1 MDKINRI
8 KELVDKLN
16 MYRDGYYNENASPVT
31 NEKYD
36 SMFNELENLE
46 NETGIV
52 MTNSPT
58 HTVGYE
64 VNGKLEKVKHN
75 HPMLSLGKTKSIDD
89 IVAFLNGSPG
99 VAMLKMDGLTCS
111 INYVN
116 GELDT
121 GETRGNGEVG
131 EIVTHN
137 VKSIGNVPTKI
148 PIDNLIVDGEVII
161 TKPDFEKIN
170 SKLPD
175 DKKYKNPRNLAS
187 GSIRQ
192 LDSNLAAQRHMRFIP
207 WKSVSG
213 VDGNS
218 FNERLKVLSE
228 FGFDVVPMRKIRSG
242 ATKEEITNSI
252 YSLKQYAEDNGLPID
267 GIVFTYEDIRY
278 GESLGLTS
286 HHPRHSIAFKFL
298 EDEEETI
305 LTDIEWQVGKTG
317 VITPIAIFDPV
328 DLCGTEVGRAS
339 LHNISII
346 EDLQLGIGDI
356 VTVYKANEIIPQIRD
371 DITRSNTFTIPDK
384 CPCCG
389 EPTEIH
395 KDNDSKTLH
404 CTNPYC
410 KAKLIARLTHFVSR
424 DAMNIDG
431 LSEATLEKIMSV
443 VYIEN
448 FYDIYTLKEYYDEI
462 VSLEGLGEKSV
473 KKLLAEI
480 EHSKDTELSRFLYAL
495 SIPMVGKTACKTIS
509 KYHNGNFNKMYSEWI
524 NNFDWTRLNDFGN
537 TMCDNMNN
545 FIRHNYLWI
554 KELADMMSFKTETKT
569 GVGAPLANKTYVITG
584 SLYKISR
591 KELTEKL
598 ESLGAKVAGSVSKV
612 TTTLI
617 NNDTESN
624 SSKNKKAKEL
634 NIPIMSEDE
643 FLESIAEYL

>member
-1 MDKINRI
+1 MDKVNRI

-16 MYRDGYYNENASPVT
+16 TYRDGYYNENSSPVT
-31 NEKYD
+31 NAKYD
-36 SMFNELENLE
+36 SMFDELELLE

-58 HTVGYE
+58 HSVGYE
-64 VNGKLEKVKHN
+64 VKSKLEKSRHN
-75 HPMLSLGKTKSIDD
+75 HPMLSLGKTKSVDD
-89 IVAFLNGSPG
+89 IIMFLNGSPG

-111 INYVN
+111 ISYEN
-116 GELDT
+116 GELST
-121 GETRGNGEVG
+121 AETRGNGEVG

-137 VKSIGNVPTKI
+137 VKVIDNVPTKI
-148 PIDNLIVDGEVII
+148 PTNNLVIDGEVII
-161 TKPDFEKIN
+161 TKQDFEKIN
-170 SKLPD
+170 SRLPD

-207 WKSVSG
+207 WKLVSG
-213 VDGNS
+213 IGGNS
-218 FNERLKVLSE
+218 FNENLETLSE
-228 FGFDVVPMRKIRSG
+228 LGFDVVPMRKIRSG
-242 ATKEEITNSI
+242 ATKEEIINAI

-267 GIVFTYEDIRY
+267 GIVFTYEDIAH

-286 HHPRHSIAFKFL
+286 HHPRHSIAYKFR

-305 LTDIEWQVGKTG
+305 LTNIEWQVGKTG
-317 VITPIAIFDPV
+317 VITPIAIFDTV

-339 LHNISII
+339 VHNISII
-346 EDLQLGIGDI
+346 EDLQLGVGDT
-356 VTVYKANEIIPQIRD
+356 VTVYKANEIIPQIKD
-371 DITRSNTFTIPDK
+371 NLTRSNTFTIPDK

-443 VYIEN
+443 VDIKN
-448 FYDIYTLKEYYDEI
+448 FYDIYTLKDHYDEI
-462 VSLEGLGEKSV
+462 VTLDGLGEKSV

-509 KYHNGNFNKMYSEWI
+509 KYFNGDFDKMYGEWI
-524 NNFDWTRLNDFGN
+524 NDFDWTQLNDFGN
-537 TMCDNMNN
+537 TMHDNMTN
-545 FIRHNYLWI
+545 FIRHNCIWI
-554 KELADMMSFKTETKT
+554 KELADIMNFKTET

-584 SLYKISR
+584 TLYKNSR

-598 ESLGAKVAGSVSKV
+598 ESLGAKVAGSVSVK
-612 TTTLI
+612 TTVLI

-634 NIPIMSEDE
+634 GVPIMSEDE
-643 FLESIAEYL
+643 FLESIEKYL